1 MLVSNWACKDGG
13 DDYTGTKEEMTA
25 LLNSWK
31 KEGIQQGVRYTVI
44 PYNGE
49 NGIPPAF
56 PNQPENSRDQVALL
70 VLLAVIV
77 LTVYLPTEE
86 TSRLR
91 EFCKRL

>member
-1 MLVSNWACKDGG
+1 LENYIICGLKGNTMQYGIRMLVSNWACKDGG

-56 PNQPENSRDQVALL
+56 PNQPENSRN
-70 VLLAVIV
+70 
-77 LTVYLPTEE
+77 
-86 TSRLR
+86 SRM
-91 EFCKRL
+91 KRVNQ